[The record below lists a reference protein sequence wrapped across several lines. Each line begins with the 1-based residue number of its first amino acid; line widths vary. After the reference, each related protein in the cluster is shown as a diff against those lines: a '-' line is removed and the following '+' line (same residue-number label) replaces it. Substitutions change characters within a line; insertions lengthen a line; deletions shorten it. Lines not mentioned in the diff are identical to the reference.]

1 MQRRNPLFYKL
12 SGSSGI
18 RILEKEKKE
27 SMIMLIRMSKK
38 LIFFIVAVVFAWFA
52 ISFADTMLH
61 NLSDMEYAAWNVF
74 EVIDKFR

>member
-18 RILEKEKKE
+18 RILEKE
-27 SMIMLIRMSKK
+27 SMIMLIRISKK

-52 ISFADTMLH
+52 ISFADVLAH
-61 NLSDMEYAAWNVF
+61 NLSDCNYASWNVF

>member
-1 MQRRNPLFYKL
+1 MQHRHTFLYQL
-12 SGSSGI
+12 SRSSGI

-27 SMIMLIRMSKK
+27 SMIMLIRISKK

-52 ISFADTMLH
+52 ISFADVLAH
-61 NLSDMEYAAWNVF
+61 NLSDCNYASWNVF